1 MNAIGRLK
9 CGSTGKTSQFSPMR
23 EALATRAAQQR
34 RRNFECLCGLCF
46 ADDGLD
52 AGHDAGRIVTKC
64 PLMSAKQTFRHKVA
78 TSVFDPKRT
87 WRTSAVM
94 LD

>member
-1 MNAIGRLK
+1 
-9 CGSTGKTSQFSPMR
+9 
-23 EALATRAAQQR
+23 
-34 RRNFECLCGLCF
+34 
-46 ADDGLD
+46 
-52 AGHDAGRIVTKC
+52 VTKC

-94 LD
+94 LDGVHPGLFDGCLGQI